1 MRKLLFL
8 LSIFAIVLSCSSDET
23 STPVTPPPAPIAKY
37 TITLSAGEGGTVST
51 TGGEYEAGQTVSIT
65 ATPQGEYLFKDWSD
79 GNTNATRTITVN
91 SNITLTANFE
101 KRKYPL
107 TVNFVGEGE
116 VIEEIV
122 NAGRTTEYDSGTTV
136 KLTAQ
141 AAAEWVFVGW
151 TGDIESSEESVQIV
165 IGEPKEVTAT
175 FEKKKYPLS
184 VNIEGEGEV
193 IEEIVEAS
201 RTTDYN
207 SGTTVKLTAE
217 PADEWLFTGWSGD
230 IGDID
235 PTENPIQLS
244 IIESKT
250 VTATFEKKKYPLTVN
265 IEGEGEVLE
274 EIVNAGRTT
283 DYDSGTTVR
292 LTAQPED
299 EWVFTRW
306 SGDIGDIEPTENPIQ
321 LNIIES
327 KTVTAT
333 FEIENYFSINVIG
346 NGTYQRLNSPYP
358 PLEYEIELISG
369 NKNENG
375 NYSKGSIIRLSA
387 KENPGWEI
395 DYSQINQSLPLGQD
409 IIVEDNL
416 EFILN
421 VRTGFAPTR
430 DTFPFNEL
438 NSDGTFLNV
447 GTNIGAYPEWNEP
460 NSELNYYITD
470 NFMYPEYVEV
480 YKDRIFEIRQL
491 LGEWGPLDILIYDWE
506 QNPVQNRE
514 MWLETRETLAAEAYR
529 NQLIGNV
536 QNWVNQEMEYYDEA
550 VLNNG
555 WPFGSAFVGM
565 GFGKHIGLIF
575 KNKNWEYLETW
586 ANGTGLEVADLIQT
600 EEFNWEF
607 ETASYHEYIHVW
619 QGSQNKHGFVNTIAG
634 CYNCNAFSDKDPN
647 LNRIWVA
654 PRWFQEGQCAVIQS
668 ILSEKMELR
677 AEQGHCCT
685 IPPPIFKVR
694 EYIKNYLLNN
704 NLDNL
709 RRDETDMNGYYTIGE
724 AASFYKFA
732 KMNYSLETYM
742 AFETHRGAYGY
753 ASALQAYLGMS
764 EDEFYTTFNNWFFD
778 SNLSIK
784 EKLDYLYPEGINPI
798 QMDIL
803 KRR

>member
-1 MRKLLFL
+1 MKRLSFSLLAIII
-8 LSIFAIVLSCSSDET
+8 LSFVIVQSCSTEEEET
-23 STPVTPPPAPIAKY
+23 VAPVVQTPEPETPAPTQY
-37 TITLSAGEGGTVST
+37 TLAVSASEGGTVST
-51 TGGEYEAGQTVSIT
+51 TGGEYESGQTVSVT

-79 GNTNATRTITVN
+79 GNTDATRTITVSSN
-91 SNITLTANFE
+91 STLTANFE
-101 KRKYPL
+101 K
-107 TVNFVGEGE
+107 
-116 VIEEIV
+116 
-122 NAGRTTEYDSGTTV
+122 
-136 KLTAQ
+136 
-141 AAAEWVFVGW
+141 
-151 TGDIESSEESVQIV
+151 
-165 IGEPKEVTAT
+165 
-175 FEKKKYPLS
+175 KKYP
-184 VNIEGEGEV
+184 
-193 IEEIVEAS
+193 
-201 RTTDYN
+201 
-207 SGTTVKLTAE
+207 
-217 PADEWLFTGWSGD
+217 F
-230 IGDID
+230 
-235 PTENPIQLS
+235 
-244 IIESKT
+244 
-250 VTATFEKKKYPLTVN
+250 TVN

-274 EIVNAGRTT
+274 EIVNSGRTT
-283 DYDSGTTVR
+283 DYDSGTTVK

-333 FEIENYFSINVIG
+333 FQIENYFSINVIG

-387 KENPGWEI
+387 KENPGWVI
-395 DYSQINQSLPLGQD
+395 DYSQINPATLNQD

-421 VRTGFAPTR
+421 VRTGFAATR

-438 NSDGTFLNV
+438 NSDGSLLNV
-447 GTNIGAYPEWNEP
+447 GSNIGAYPEWNEP

-470 NFMYPEYVEV
+470 NFMYTEYVEV

-555 WPFGSAFVGM
+555 WPFGSAFVGI

-694 EYIKNYLLNN
+694 EYIKKYLLNN

-778 SNLSIK
+778 SNLSSK

>member
-1 MRKLLFL
+1 MKRLSFSLLAIII
-8 LSIFAIVLSCSSDET
+8 LSFVIVQSCSTEEEET
-23 STPVTPPPAPIAKY
+23 VAPV
-37 TITLSAGEGGTVST
+37 V
-51 TGGEYEAGQTVSIT
+51 Q
-65 ATPQGEYLFKDWSD
+65 TPQPEPEPEPIEY
-79 GNTNATRTITVN
+79 T
-91 SNITLTANFE
+91 
-101 KRKYPL
+101 L
-107 TVNFVGEGE
+107 TVNFEGEGE

-122 NAGRTTEYDSGTTV
+122 NSGRTTDYDSGTTV

-141 AAAEWVFVGW
+141 AAAEWVFIGW
-151 TGDIESSEESVQIV
+151 TGDIESTEESVQIV
-165 IGEPKEVTAT
+165 IGEPKEVTA
-175 FEKKKYPLS
+175 
-184 VNIEGEGEV
+184 
-193 IEEIVEAS
+193 A
-201 RTTDYN
+201 
-207 SGTTVKLTAE
+207 
-217 PADEWLFTGWSGD
+217 
-230 IGDID
+230 
-235 PTENPIQLS
+235 
-244 IIESKT
+244 
-250 VTATFEKKKYPLTVN
+250 FEKKKYPLTVN

-333 FEIENYFSINVIG
+333 FQIENYFSINVIG

-387 KENPGWEI
+387 KENPGWVI

-438 NSDGTFLNV
+438 NSDGSLLNV
-447 GTNIGAYPEWNEP
+447 GSNIGAYPEWNEP

>member
-1 MRKLLFL
+1 
-8 LSIFAIVLSCSSDET
+8 
-23 STPVTPPPAPIAKY
+23 
-37 TITLSAGEGGTVST
+37 
-51 TGGEYEAGQTVSIT
+51 
-65 ATPQGEYLFKDWSD
+65 
-79 GNTNATRTITVN
+79 
-91 SNITLTANFE
+91 
-101 KRKYPL
+101 
-107 TVNFVGEGE
+107 
-116 VIEEIV
+116 
-122 NAGRTTEYDSGTTV
+122 
-136 KLTAQ
+136 
-141 AAAEWVFVGW
+141 
-151 TGDIESSEESVQIV
+151 
-165 IGEPKEVTAT
+165 
-175 FEKKKYPLS
+175 
-184 VNIEGEGEV
+184 
-193 IEEIVEAS
+193 
-201 RTTDYN
+201 
-207 SGTTVKLTAE
+207 
-217 PADEWLFTGWSGD
+217 
-230 IGDID
+230 
-235 PTENPIQLS
+235 
-244 IIESKT
+244 
-250 VTATFEKKKYPLTVN
+250 
-265 IEGEGEVLE
+265 
-274 EIVNAGRTT
+274 
-283 DYDSGTTVR
+283 
-292 LTAQPED
+292 
-299 EWVFTRW
+299 
-306 SGDIGDIEPTENPIQ
+306 
-321 LNIIES
+321 
-327 KTVTAT
+327 
-333 FEIENYFSINVIG
+333 
-346 NGTYQRLNSPYP
+346 
-358 PLEYEIELISG
+358 
-369 NKNENG
+369 
-375 NYSKGSIIRLSA
+375 
-387 KENPGWEI
+387 
-395 DYSQINQSLPLGQD
+395 
-409 IIVEDNL
+409 
-416 EFILN
+416 
-421 VRTGFAPTR
+421 
-430 DTFPFNEL
+430 
-438 NSDGTFLNV
+438 
-447 GTNIGAYPEWNEP
+447 
-460 NSELNYYITD
+460 
-470 NFMYPEYVEV
+470 
-480 YKDRIFEIRQL
+480 
-491 LGEWGPLDILIYDWE
+491 
-506 QNPVQNRE
+506 
-514 MWLETRETLAAEAYR
+514 
-529 NQLIGNV
+529 
-536 QNWVNQEMEYYDEA
+536 MEYYDEA

-634 CYNCNAFSDKDPN
+634 CHNCNAFSDKDPN

>member
-1 MRKLLFL
+1 MKRLSFSLLAIII
-8 LSIFAIVLSCSSDET
+8 LSFVIVQSCSTEEEET
-23 STPVTPPPAPIAKY
+23 VAPV
-37 TITLSAGEGGTVST
+37 V
-51 TGGEYEAGQTVSIT
+51 Q
-65 ATPQGEYLFKDWSD
+65 TPQPEPEPEPIEY
-79 GNTNATRTITVN
+79 T
-91 SNITLTANFE
+91 
-101 KRKYPL
+101 L
-107 TVNFVGEGE
+107 TVNFEGEGE

-122 NAGRTTEYDSGTTV
+122 NSGRTTDYDSGTTV

-141 AAAEWVFVGW
+141 AAAEWVFIGW
-151 TGDIESSEESVQIV
+151 TGDIESTEESVQIV
-165 IGEPKEVTAT
+165 IGEPKEVTA
-175 FEKKKYPLS
+175 
-184 VNIEGEGEV
+184 
-193 IEEIVEAS
+193 A
-201 RTTDYN
+201 
-207 SGTTVKLTAE
+207 
-217 PADEWLFTGWSGD
+217 
-230 IGDID
+230 
-235 PTENPIQLS
+235 
-244 IIESKT
+244 
-250 VTATFEKKKYPLTVN
+250 FEKKKYPLTVN

-387 KENPGWEI
+387 KENPGWVI

-421 VRTGFAPTR
+421 VRTGFAATR

-438 NSDGTFLNV
+438 NSDGSLLNV
-447 GTNIGAYPEWNEP
+447 GSNIGAYPEWNEP